1 MDWDNYFE
9 YKDGKLFWKV
19 HRYARKVGTVAGSK
33 HSGGYWQIWCNGTTV
48 LAHRVIWEMHNGP
61 IPSGMEIDHINRVKT
76 DNQIENLRLV
86 SSVVNHRNMPR
97 NANNTSGTT
106 GVIWD
111 SHFGKWKAQIGV
123 NGVMVTLGT
132 FKHKEEAIQAR
143 KDAEAKYCF
152 HENHGK

>member
-33 HSGGYWQIWCNGTTV
+33 HSGGYWQIWCNGTTM
-48 LAHRVIWEMHNGP
+48 LAHGVIWEMHNGP

-97 NANNTSGTT
+97 NANNTSDKT

-111 SHFGKWKAQIGV
+111 SHFGK
-123 NGVMVTLGT
+123 
-132 FKHKEEAIQAR
+132 
-143 KDAEAKYCF
+143 
-152 HENHGK
+152 